1 MSTVAGSELPEHL
14 PSGVLRLDLALQGGL
29 PRARATLI
37 SGAELTGKTTLFL
50 HCVAQVQLLGGLC
63 AWIDTDNSLDPG
75 YATRLGVD
83 PFQALVSCPTSLEQ
97 TFGIAQELV
106 RSGALALLVIDS
118 LTALLPDLS
127 LETPHNASGAWRA
140 LYSRLSLLRQTAR
153 ARGTALL
160 LSYQSGPFI
169 ASRLRWLAP
178 SVETSLAFSTDLHLR
193 LQTLR
198 PWELNGVVMGSYL
211 YIDADLPKISDIG
224 FPIELKLLYNE
235 GVVNHYEL
243 FDLGCVIGVISRQ
256 KEEYF
261 FRDDSLGR
269 GQEQVLHAMNRQP
282 QLCQQIEQAIRQQGL
297 PPPRMPVEG

>member
-1 MSTVAGSELPEHL
+1 MNGLPEYL

-29 PRARATLI
+29 PRGRVTLI
-37 SGAELTGKTTLFL
+37 SGVELTGKTTLCL
-50 HCVAQVQLLGGLC
+50 HCVAQVQRLGGLC
-63 AWIDTDNSLDPG
+63 AWIDADNSLDLR

-83 PFQALVSCPTSLEQ
+83 PFQAWVSCPTSLEQ
-97 TFGIAQELV
+97 TFGIAQELM

-127 LETPHNASGAWRA
+127 LEAPCIASGAWRA

-153 ARGTALL
+153 ACGTALL
-160 LSYQSGPFI
+160 LSHQSGPFI

-178 SVETSLAFSTDLHLR
+178 SVETSLAFNTDLHLR

-211 YIDADLPKISDIG
+211 YIDADLPKISDIA

-235 GVVNHYEL
+235 GVVNLYEL
-243 FDLGCVIGVISRQ
+243 FDLGCAIGVISRQ

-261 FRDDSLGR
+261 FRDDSLGH
-269 GQEQVLHAMNRQP
+269 GHEQALHVMNCQP